1 MTRDPLNMRLLPA
14 NHTGKYDFPTIAR
27 YDGEI
32 PSELIPFN
40 YARSYPDRKVGVHF
54 FIDDYQFERLWRFP
68 DRYIPLLQE
77 YDCVLTPDFSIYV
90 DMPLTLKIYNV
101 YRNRVLGHYWQQNG
115 INVIPTL
122 QWADYRSFD
131 FCFSGIEPC
140 GIVAVS
146 TLGSAQNPQSRGYW
160 IAGMKQAIDKLQPT
174 TVLLYGTPIDFD
186 FGNIMVIHY
195 ENIVLNRLR
204 NR

>member
-1 MTRDPLNMRLLPA
+1 MTHDVLNLELLPVEMTEGYNLPVVRADAVPMA
-14 NHTGKYDFPTIAR
+14 NSI
-27 YDGEI
+27 
-32 PSELIPFN
+32 IPFN
-40 YARSYPDRKVGVHF
+40 RAKTCTRKDVGVHF

-68 DRYIPLLQE
+68 DRYLPLLQE

-115 INVIPTL
+115 INVVPTL
-122 QWADYRSFD
+122 QWADYRSFG
-131 FCFSGIEPC
+131 FCFSGIEPG

-160 IAGMKQAIDKLQPT
+160 IAGMKQAISKLQPT
-174 TVLLYGTPIDFD
+174 TVLLYGTQIDFD
-186 FGNIMVIHY
+186 FGNIKVIHY